1 MQQFQSLQ
9 RLLIFYTLTLLAMLT
24 VYYGTMFYEMRQ
36 HNEQHSIESFRSLEH
51 EVTGLTNPT
60 NAEIKKILEK
70 PFLKD
75 ISYQLIFMKPSGQTY
90 IHRHTRP
97 NEREFADITFPN
109 VITSLPSNNN
119 HYSTYTLSNRNLVGT
134 IELES
139 GHKIYTILRHEP
151 LDINWISYRYWL
163 PLMIAIMFF
172 TLALLYTLKRS
183 ANWQQLL
190 IYTDELSSHAKDAY
204 ITPPFIEKRTTAEF
218 LRLGHAL
225 SRISY
230 QLHNNHRHITTLK
243 HRLERLVDH
252 APLPMLMIMR
262 HGQISFFN
270 QRFEQVFATPFK
282 SDSHYQLTDFVFTED
297 EATQSLLQK
306 LADLRVTRTLL
317 VYGLHNKKAYQLH
330 ITPWFG
336 EHGQVHGFTVLLNN
350 IHELVNQSE
359 QLQQQNQQL
368 QRQLNDFNTLK
379 STMGH
384 DLRLPLEAMIDT
396 LEPIDPET
404 LTVAQ
409 NEILNTLIQT
419 SHSMLTMLNDMLD
432 IGEIEVR
439 KTRLN
444 IKAVDIYKLGQEVS
458 QSLIDRTRQQG
469 LELLYFFTPNSPRC
483 IDTDHKRLQQIL
495 HNLLDNAVKFTN
507 YGYVALTIETVSNA
521 EVLATK
527 NRTLIDINK
536 DPNISKITDIT
547 DINEDN
553 TSHAAHDWV
562 RFSIQD
568 SGIGIDIAKQHQLL
582 TYLNQNNNNS
592 QNSNQ
597 VNNPSRSQNVNYMQR
612 YTTEKGLGLN
622 NANSFARLLGGF
634 IEIKSTVTKGST
646 FNLYLPCKRPN
657 YQPIYHLNPHL
668 SQIHLLAV
676 IKQPLCAKHLRNL
689 CAYLSIPATI
699 STFIDRTALQKIN
712 DKLTQNEQRL
722 APIFLLDY
730 EYYEEITL
738 ALSPQIIADDKNI
751 KAENELEE
759 LEKKARADID
769 RQQALNSLLANAS
782 LPKILVSMKAERRIP
797 SILLDRCDGFL
808 NKPLDVALLLSEL
821 LRLTLPVRQTLIQPE
836 NIQDNTEEDTK
847 QNSQENNSQLGAAVN
862 ESNSETLAPLI
873 LVVEDSL
880 TNQKIA
886 CKILEK
892 IGYRSVVAEDGQQAL
907 DKLKEQRQ
915 EIALILMDCRMPVM
929 DVLQATQA
937 IRAQGD
943 DIPIVALTANNTEE
957 DRAACL
963 QVGMNEFL
971 AKPINKLKLQEILQT
986 FIKT

>member
-36 HNEQHSIESFRSLEH
+36 HKEQHSIESFSSLEY

-97 NEREFADITFPN
+97 NEREFAGITFPN
-109 VITSLPSNNN
+109 VITALPSNNN
-119 HYSTYTLSNRNLVGT
+119 HYSAYTLSNRNLVGT

-204 ITPPFIEKRTTAEF
+204 ITPPFIEKKTTAEF

-230 QLHNNHRHITTLK
+230 QLHNNHRRITTLK

-270 QRFEQVFATPFK
+270 QRFEQVFATPFQ
-282 SDSHYQLTDFVFTED
+282 SDSHYQLTDFVFAED

-330 ITPWFG
+330 VTPWFG

-359 QLQQQNQQL
+359 QLQQQNQHL

-458 QSLIDRTRQQG
+458 QSLIDRTRQRG

-507 YGYVALTIETVSNA
+507 SGYVALTIEMVSNA

-536 DPNISKITDIT
+536 DPNISKI
-547 DINEDN
+547 NKDN
-553 TSHAAHDWV
+553 SSHTAHDWV

-592 QNSNQ
+592 QNSQNSNQ
-597 VNNPSRSQNVNYMQR
+597 VNNSSRSQNVNYMQR

-676 IKQPLCAKHLRNL
+676 IKQPLRAKHLRDL

-699 STFIDRTALQKIN
+699 STFIDRTALQQIN
-712 DKLTQNEQRL
+712 DKLTQDEQRL
-722 APIFLLDY
+722 APILLLDY

-759 LEKKARADID
+759 LEKKACADID

-782 LPKILVSMKAERRIP
+782 LPKVLVSMKAERRIP

-821 LRLTLPVRQTLIQPE
+821 LRLTLSVRQTLIQPE
-836 NIQDNTEEDTK
+836 NIQDNTKEDTK
-847 QNSQENNSQLGAAVN
+847 ENSQENTSQLGASVN

-929 DVLQATQA
+929 DGLQATQA